1 MIGFHSIDIPLG
13 IIAHTWVVAIG
24 ANHNVFPILE
34 LRPRVGTAAAMARKG
49 AKTSTVAAWGIGGT
63 VGRMATPRGVTPHS
77 VLGLTGVSTKN
88 GVAGA
93 SPSGGGSNDCL
104 RETNSLARHSCDHQE
119 VILGRLSR
127 LEYLLKHLPLMG
139 CVKGLDNAMIGKVAM
154 EADEKTRVKAI
165 DKTST
170 HADRI
175 LPLAQKQ
182 TRSVHELL
190 VIGFNRAGD
199 GVAVLVSVHLAD
211 VL

>member
-1 MIGFHSIDIPLG
+1 
-13 IIAHTWVVAIG
+13 
-24 ANHNVFPILE
+24 
-34 LRPRVGTAAAMARKG
+34 MAREG
-49 AKTSTVAAWGIGGT
+49 APTLTVTAWGIGGSI
-63 VGRMATPRGVTPHS
+63 GQMATPRGVMSHS
-77 VLGLTGVSTKN
+77 VLSLTGVSTN
-88 GVAGA
+88 DGVAGA
-93 SPSGGGSNDCL
+93 SPSGGGRNECL
-104 RETNSLARHSCDHQE
+104 GETNSLARHSRYHQE